1 MGDFRLPTPQEFA
14 HWLTPRA
21 ALMRVRSHFGDPAM
35 AERTIDGRLKGGRIR
50 AATLRV
56 SSAALPGP
64 GWIYVIPPNQWEHLA
79 AGNTD
84 WWDTGDIQVSVP
96 PNPRDGGGIY
106 RHFDVRF
113 DPADIA
119 VLLAGAPPRLQLAT
133 PAPPAASRA
142 GRPRKDFWD
151 DLVIA
156 TMKAVWEGDLQPASQ
171 AELERWMLDWAS
183 RNGHA
188 IGETS
193 VKTPA
198 RKILAAREGQKTN
211 F

>member
-1 MGDFRLPTPQEFA
+1 MGDYKPPSSADFA
-14 HWLTPRA
+14 NWLTPRA
-21 ALMRVRSHFGDPAM
+21 ALARAGAHFGDLGL
-35 AERTIDGRLKGGRIR
+35 AERAIDGRLKGGRIR

-56 SSAALPGP
+56 HSAALPGS
-64 GWIYVIPPNQWEHLA
+64 GWIYLIPPNQWEHLA
-79 AGNTD
+79 TDNAD
-84 WWDTGDIQVSVP
+84 WWDTGDIRVCVP
-96 PNPRDGGGIY
+96 AGPRDGGGAY

-119 VLLAGAPPRLQLAT
+119 ALLAGELPRLPLAT
-133 PAPPAASRA
+133 PAASRA

-156 TMKAVWEGDLQPASQ
+156 TMKAVWEGELRPTRQ
-171 AELERWMLDWAS
+171 AEVERWMLDWAA
-183 RNGHA
+183 RNDHA

-198 RKILAAREGQKTN
+198 KKIMAACKGQKPN